1 MSINK
6 EIFDKQKQ
14 FFKTGKTLDID
25 FRIEQLRKLKEV
37 IKRKEDKILEALNK
51 DLRKSRFE
59 GYITEVSM
67 VYEEINLSIKSLRR
81 WSRKQKVKSPLAVL
95 PAKSYIYYEPYGTVL
110 IIGPFNYPFQLNFSP
125 LVGAISAGNTA
136 MIKPS
141 ESVME
146 TTNIIKEIIEETF
159 DKNYIAYVNPEKG
172 KEVVE
177 ELLKFKYDYIFFTGS
192 VTVGKIIMKAAAD
205 NLIPITLE
213 LGGKSPCIVD
223 SDAKLRLAAKRI
235 VWGKL
240 INSGQTCVAPDYI
253 YVHKSIKDKFLE
265 ALVDEIKIQYGEN
278 VRLSEDYP
286 RMVNEREFE
295 RVISYINKEK
305 IYSGGNSEKEDLYI
319 EPTVLSNVN
328 WDDDVMQSEIFGPL
342 FPVLEFE
349 NINDV
354 IEIVSDREK
363 PLALYYFSESRDK
376 INYILKHTTAGGVT
390 INDTLMHVSSAF
402 LPFGGVGNSGIG
414 SYHGKESFT
423 TFSHKKSVLNR
434 ATWFDMPLR
443 YAPFKDKLSI
453 AKKILK

>member
-14 FFKTGKTLDID
+14 FFRTGKTLDIN
-25 FRIEQLRKLKEV
+25 FRIEQLKKLKEV

-81 WSRKQKVKSPLAVL
+81 WSKKQKVKSPLAVF

-159 DKNYIAYVNPEKG
+159 DENYIAYVNPEKG

-192 VTVGKIIMKAAAD
+192 VTVGKIIMRAAAD

-223 SDAKLRLAAKRI
+223 SDAKLKLAARRV

-265 ALVDEIKIQYGEN
+265 ALAEEIKIQYGEN

-286 RMVNEREFE
+286 RMVNDREFE

-305 IYSGGNSEKEDLYI
+305 VYFGGNSEKEDLYI
-319 EPTVLSNVN
+319 EPTILSDVN
-328 WDDDVMQSEIFGPL
+328 WNDDVMQNEIFGPL
-342 FPVLEFE
+342 FPVMGFE
-349 NINDV
+349 EINDV
-354 IEIVSDREK
+354 IESVSNREK
-363 PLALYYFSESRDK
+363 PLALYYFSESKEK

-423 TFSHKKSVLNR
+423 IFSHKKSVLNR

-443 YAPFKDKLSI
+443 YAPFKDKLSF